1 MLKKFFIILILIV
14 FIFPLCGCYDARG
27 IETLAY
33 VVALGIDKGTSNT
46 YKLTLQIAL
55 LSQDNSSN
63 SSSQSNTSTVIAV
76 ECSTVDS
83 GISLINSYISK
94 QLNLSHCKAVIISE
108 TLAYEG
114 VSECLLPLINN
125 TQIRPD
131 CNIIISRSDA
141 YDFLQNSKP
150 TLESISA
157 RYYELIL
164 NSSEYT
170 AYTQNLYLSDFYTD
184 MISTTTQATAILGGI
199 NAEKINTS
207 QNKVATALDGDYK
220 AGETPVETKNHVEN
234 MGLAVFHGDKIVGE
248 LNNIETLCHMLTIN
262 RLKNATITMP
272 NPFNFENNISLYI
285 GLGKNTKKYVYFVN
299 GTPYI
304 KCDFYV
310 VGNVLTLDNT
320 LDLTNNEVI
329 KTLEEYASSYLQ
341 QNISEYLYKTSKEFK
356 SDIANFGSIVLPR
369 YLTWEKWIASDW
381 LNNYQNAFFD
391 VNVKVNIRS
400 GYLFT
405 KF

>member
-1 MLKKFFIILILIV
+1 MIKKFVVILILIV
-14 FIFPLCGCYDARG
+14 FVFPLCGCYDARG

-33 VVALGIDKGTSNT
+33 VVALGIDKGSNST

-63 SSSQSNTSTVIAV
+63 SSSQSNTSTVMAV

-94 QLNLSHCKAVIISE
+94 QVNLSHCKAVIISE

-114 VSECLLPLINN
+114 ISECLFPLINN

-131 CNIIISRSDA
+131 CNIIISRCDA
-141 YDFLQNSKP
+141 YDFLKNSKP

-199 NAEKINTS
+199 NAEKINVS
-207 QNKVATALDGDYK
+207 QDKVATALDGDYK

-248 LNNIETLCHMLTIN
+248 LNNIETLSHMLTIN
-262 RLKNATITMP
+262 RLKNATITIP
-272 NPFNFENNISLYI
+272 NPFNFENNVSLYI
-285 GLGKNTKKYVYFVN
+285 GLGKDTKKYVYFVN

-304 KCDFYV
+304 KCNFYV

-329 KTLEEYASSYLQ
+329 KTLEEYASNYLE

-356 SDIANFGSIVLPR
+356 SDISNFGSIVLPR
-369 YLTWEKWIASDW
+369 YSTWDEWIASDW

-391 VNVKVNIRS
+391 VDVTVNIRS

>member
-1 MLKKFFIILILIV
+1 MKVAIL
-14 FIFPLCGCYDARG
+14 GG
-27 IETLAY
+27 SST
-33 VVALGIDKGTSNT
+33 
-46 YKLTLQIAL
+46 Q
-55 LSQDNSSN
+55 SN
-63 SSSQSNTSTVIAV
+63 SSTIAAV
-76 ECSTVDS
+76 ECSTIDS

-94 QLNLSHCKAVIISE
+94 QVNLSHCKAVIISE
-108 TLAYEG
+108 TLAYDG
-114 VSECLLPLINN
+114 VSECLFPLMNN
-125 TQIRPD
+125 TQIRPV
-131 CNIIISRSDA
+131 CNIIISRCDA

-184 MISTTTQATAILGGI
+184 LISTTTQATAILGGI
-199 NAEKINTS
+199 NAEKTKPS
-207 QNKVATALDGDYK
+207 TTKASTALDGDYK

-234 MGLAVFHGDKIVGE
+234 MGLAVFHGDKLVGE

-262 RLKNATITMP
+262 RLENATITIP
-272 NPFNFENNISLYI
+272 NPYNFESNVSIYI
-285 GLGKNTKKYVYFVN
+285 GMGKDTKTSVKFVN

-304 KCDFYV
+304 ECDFYI

-320 LDLTNNEVI
+320 LDLTNNETLE
-329 KTLEEYASSYLQ
+329 TLEEYARSYLE

-356 SDIANFGSIVLPR
+356 SDISNFGRFAIPN
-369 YLTWEKWIASDW
+369 YLTWDEWIASDW
-381 LNNYQNAFFD
+381 LNNYQNSFFD
-391 VNVKVNIRS
+391 INVEVNIRS

>member
-1 MLKKFFIILILIV
+1 MLKKFLIILMLITFV
-14 FIFPLCGCYDARG
+14 FPLCGCYDAKG

-33 VVALGIDKGTSNT
+33 VVALGIDKGKSNT

-55 LSQDNSSN
+55 LSENDSGG
-63 SSSQSNTSTVIAV
+63 SSSQSNTSTVVAV
-76 ECSTVDS
+76 ECSTIDS

-94 QLNLSHCKAVIISE
+94 QINLSHCKAVIISE
-108 TLAYEG
+108 ALAYEG
-114 VSECLLPLINN
+114 ISECVFPLINN

-131 CNIIISRSDA
+131 CNIIISRCDA

-184 MISTTTQATAILGGI
+184 MISTSTQATAILGGI
-199 NAEKINTS
+199 NAEKTKPS
-207 QNKVATALDGDYK
+207 EKQAYTALDGDYK

-248 LNNIETLCHMLTIN
+248 LNNIETLCHLLTIN
-262 RLKNATITMP
+262 KLKNATITMP
-272 NPFNFENNISLYI
+272 NPYNFENNVSLYI
-285 GLGKNTKKYVYFVN
+285 EQKKDTKISINFLN
-299 GTPYI
+299 NTPYI
-304 KCDFYV
+304 ECTYNV
-310 VGNVLTLDNT
+310 VGSVLTLDNT
-320 LDLTNNEVI
+320 LDLTNDEVI
-329 KTLEEYASSYLQ
+329 KNLEEYASSYLQ
-341 QNISEYLYKTSKEFK
+341 KNISEYLYKTSKEFK
-356 SDIANFGSIVLPR
+356 SDIANFGSYVIGN
-369 YLTWEKWIASDW
+369 YLTWDEWISADW
-381 LNNYQNAFFD
+381 LNNYQNSFFNID
-391 VNVKVNIRS
+391 VNVNVRS
-400 GYLFT
+400 SYLFT

>member
-14 FIFPLCGCYDARG
+14 FIFPLCGCYDTRG

-33 VVALGIDKGTSNT
+33 VVALGIDKGTNNT

-55 LSQDNSSN
+55 LSQDN

-94 QLNLSHCKAVIISE
+94 QINLSHCKAVIISE

-114 VSECLLPLINN
+114 VSECLFPLINN

-369 YLTWEKWIASDW
+369 YLTWDKWIASDW